1 MKLIFRHAT
10 RGGHVHIGVWSGNG
24 TVGKNGDLIFRPEEW
39 EALKSTILDGARQ
52 TRQLVEFV
60 ALPGGPDA
68 GRAST
73 LTAGTLTAEEHR
85 AMELTAEL
93 WDAVAGLAG
102 EGSPRNSDL
111 AELRQHI
118 HAVQHT
124 ILAQAAA
131 RAYPDRYRLL
141 GWPVP
146 R

>member
-1 MKLIFRHAT
+1 VKLIFRHAT

-24 TVGKNGDLIFRPEEW
+24 TVGKNGDLIFTADEW
-39 EALKSTILDGARQ
+39 DTFRSTILDGARQ
-52 TRQLVEFV
+52 NRQLVEFV
-60 ALPGGPDA
+60 PIPGVPDNVTLPA
-68 GRAST
+68 GQVGI
-73 LTAGTLTAEEHR
+73 LTADEHR

-141 GWPVP
+141 GWPVT